1 MYRREGW
8 GCPVCGVIYW
18 AMPLMK
24 TDIRCDKE
32 WVKVTVKHDD
42 VGELVD
48 EVWHYEETWSR
59 VNRDE

>member
-1 MYRREGW
+1 MR
-8 GCPVCGVIYW
+8 
-18 AMPLMK
+18 

-32 WVKVTVKHDD
+32 WVKVTVKYDD